1 MFGKF
6 SEEAQRV
13 LVDAQKEMSEL
24 KHPYI
29 GSEHLLLAI
38 LKNNQ
43 DLVNKFKKY
52 KITYKSFKEEL
63 INLVGIGD
71 NTPDLL
77 LYSTTL
83 KTILENVIIE
93 SRETGDEISVN
104 ELLLSLLNEGEGKAI
119 RILLSLGVDINKLY
133 SDISEKRKIKQKK
146 SKKLIVE
153 ELGVDLTKR
162 AKNNELDPVIGRDIE
177 LNRVIEILSRRTK
190 NNPLLIGEAGV
201 GKTAIAE
208 ELARRIVSGNVPM
221 PLKNKRIISVDMAC
235 TVAGTKY
242 RGEFEERIKKM
253 VKELE
258 DNDDVIIF
266 IDEIHTL
273 VGAGGAEG
281 AIDASNIL
289 KPALARGKLKLIGAT
304 TISEYKKFIEKD
316 NALDR
321 RFQKVFVEEP
331 DKSNLKNILMN
342 LKSIYEAYH
351 GVKIEEKLID
361 KIIELSDRYIYDRC
375 EPDKSIDI
383 LDEVC
388 TKVSL
393 KEAKEEKEII
403 KLSDCLTKIQKEKNN
418 AIINQNYDKAYS
430 LKEDEEELQ
439 SKINKL
445 KLDYMRKEKVKK
457 VKLKDIV
464 EVVSSKTKI
473 PINEISKDYI
483 TSINEIEKT
492 LKENIIGQD
501 EAINKLI
508 DISKKIKLG
517 IKDKNRSYSVLFCG
531 STGTGKT
538 YLSKLFA
545 ENLVGKNNVI
555 KLDMSEYS
563 ESISINKI
571 IGSPAGY
578 VGYDDAGQLTEKV
591 KRKPYSIILL
601 DEIEKAH
608 PDVFNILLQV
618 LDDGKLTDSQGNTV
632 SFQNTIII
640 MTSNA
645 GSNLNNNSIGFAKQ
659 TVDTSKIEENLKQVF
674 RPEFLNRIDEIIV
687 FDSLTKPELIQ
698 IVELMLKDT
707 KRALAEKNMTLEVSE
722 SAKEFILEKGTNLKF
737 GARPL
742 RRAIQRYVEDEI
754 SEMILRNEVH
764 EGQNITVNFENE
776 NLKFDVN

>member
-133 SDISEKRKIKQKK
+133 ADISEKRKIKQKK

-578 VGYDDAGQLTEKV
+578 VGYDDNKNILEEI
-591 KRKPYSIILL
+591 RNKPYSVLIL

-608 PDVFNILLQV
+608 KSVLNFFLNILDEGNCKDSSGKTVRFDNV
-618 LDDGKLTDSQGNTV
+618 L
-632 SFQNTIII
+632 II

-645 GSNLNNNSIGFAKQ
+645 YVSKSLMGFNKNTTNNSLEDFF
-659 TVDTSKIEENLKQVF
+659 SK
-674 RPEFLNRIDEIIV
+674 EFINRIDEIVPFNKFTEEDINKIIIKEANKCYKKYNSENII
-687 FDSLTKPELIQ
+687 SLDMINRIIKESNYEEYGVRKLCKAVRKEIENQ
-698 IVELMLKDT
+698 IVC
-707 KRALAEKNMTLEVSE
+707 
-722 SAKEFILEKGTNLKF
+722 
-737 GARPL
+737 
-742 RRAIQRYVEDEI
+742 
-754 SEMILRNEVH
+754 
-764 EGQNITVNFENE
+764 NIFS
-776 NLKFDVN
+776 

>member
-531 STGTGKT
+531 TTGTGKT

-578 VGYDDAGQLTEKV
+578 VGYDDNKNILEEI
-591 KRKPYSIILL
+591 RNKPYSVLIL

-608 PDVFNILLQV
+608 KSVLNFFLNILDEGNCKDSSGKTVRFDNV
-618 LDDGKLTDSQGNTV
+618 L
-632 SFQNTIII
+632 II

-645 GSNLNNNSIGFAKQ
+645 YVSKSLMGFNKNNTNNSLEDFF
-659 TVDTSKIEENLKQVF
+659 SK
-674 RPEFLNRIDEIIV
+674 EFINRIDEIVPFNKFTEEDINKIIIKEANKCYKKYNSENII
-687 FDSLTKPELIQ
+687 SLDMINRIIKESNYEEYGVRKLCKAVRKEIENQ
-698 IVELMLKDT
+698 IVC
-707 KRALAEKNMTLEVSE
+707 
-722 SAKEFILEKGTNLKF
+722 
-737 GARPL
+737 
-742 RRAIQRYVEDEI
+742 
-754 SEMILRNEVH
+754 
-764 EGQNITVNFENE
+764 NIFS
-776 NLKFDVN
+776 

>member
-63 INLVGIGD
+63 INLVGMGD

-517 IKDKNRSYSVLFCG
+517 IKDKNKSYSVLFCG

-578 VGYDDAGQLTEKV
+578 VGYDDNKNILEEI
-591 KRKPYSIILL
+591 RNKPYSVLIL

-608 PDVFNILLQV
+608 KSVLNFFLNILDEGNCKDSSGKTVRFDNV
-618 LDDGKLTDSQGNTV
+618 L
-632 SFQNTIII
+632 II

-645 GSNLNNNSIGFAKQ
+645 YVSKSLMGFNKNTTNNSLEDFF
-659 TVDTSKIEENLKQVF
+659 SK
-674 RPEFLNRIDEIIV
+674 EFINRIDEIVPFNKFTEEDINKIIIKEANKCYKKYNSENII
-687 FDSLTKPELIQ
+687 SLDMINRIIKESNYEEYGVRKLCKAVRKEIENQ
-698 IVELMLKDT
+698 IVC
-707 KRALAEKNMTLEVSE
+707 
-722 SAKEFILEKGTNLKF
+722 
-737 GARPL
+737 
-742 RRAIQRYVEDEI
+742 
-754 SEMILRNEVH
+754 
-764 EGQNITVNFENE
+764 NIFS
-776 NLKFDVN
+776 

>member
-63 INLVGIGD
+63 INLVGVGD

-331 DKSNLKNILMN
+331 DESNLKNILMN

-517 IKDKNRSYSVLFCG
+517 IKDKNKSYSVLFCG

-578 VGYDDAGQLTEKV
+578 VGYDDNKNILEEI
-591 KRKPYSIILL
+591 RNKPYSVLIL

-608 PDVFNILLQV
+608 KSVLNFFLNILDEGNCKDSSGKTVRFDNV
-618 LDDGKLTDSQGNTV
+618 L
-632 SFQNTIII
+632 II

-645 GSNLNNNSIGFAKQ
+645 YVSKSLMGFNKNTTNNSLEDFF
-659 TVDTSKIEENLKQVF
+659 SK
-674 RPEFLNRIDEIIV
+674 EFINRIDEIVPFNKFTEEDINKIIIKEANKCYKKYNSENII
-687 FDSLTKPELIQ
+687 SLDMINRIIKESNYEEYGVRKLCKAVRKEIENQ
-698 IVELMLKDT
+698 IVC
-707 KRALAEKNMTLEVSE
+707 
-722 SAKEFILEKGTNLKF
+722 
-737 GARPL
+737 
-742 RRAIQRYVEDEI
+742 
-754 SEMILRNEVH
+754 
-764 EGQNITVNFENE
+764 NIFS
-776 NLKFDVN
+776 

>member
-517 IKDKNRSYSVLFCG
+517 IKDKNKSYSVLFCG

-578 VGYDDAGQLTEKV
+578 VGYDDNKNILEEI
-591 KRKPYSIILL
+591 RNKPYSVLIL

-608 PDVFNILLQV
+608 KSVLNFFLNILDEGNCKDSSGKTVRFDNV
-618 LDDGKLTDSQGNTV
+618 L
-632 SFQNTIII
+632 II

-645 GSNLNNNSIGFAKQ
+645 YVSKSLMGFNKNTTNNSLEDFF
-659 TVDTSKIEENLKQVF
+659 SK
-674 RPEFLNRIDEIIV
+674 EFINRIDEIVPFNKFTEEDINKIIIKEANKCHKKYNSENII
-687 FDSLTKPELIQ
+687 SLDMINRIIKESNYEEYGVRKLCKAVRKEIENQ
-698 IVELMLKDT
+698 IVC
-707 KRALAEKNMTLEVSE
+707 
-722 SAKEFILEKGTNLKF
+722 
-737 GARPL
+737 
-742 RRAIQRYVEDEI
+742 
-754 SEMILRNEVH
+754 
-764 EGQNITVNFENE
+764 NIFS
-776 NLKFDVN
+776 

>member
-445 KLDYMRKEKVKK
+445 KIDYMRKEKVKK

-578 VGYDDAGQLTEKV
+578 VGYDDNKNILEEI
-591 KRKPYSIILL
+591 RNKPYSVLIL

-608 PDVFNILLQV
+608 KSVLNFFLNILDEGNCKDSSGKTVRFDNV
-618 LDDGKLTDSQGNTV
+618 L
-632 SFQNTIII
+632 II

-645 GSNLNNNSIGFAKQ
+645 YVSKSLMGFNKNTTNNSLEDFF
-659 TVDTSKIEENLKQVF
+659 SK
-674 RPEFLNRIDEIIV
+674 EFINRIDEIVPFNKFTEEDINKIIIKEANKCYKKYNSENII
-687 FDSLTKPELIQ
+687 SLDMINRIIKESNYEEYGVRKLCKAVRKEIENQ
-698 IVELMLKDT
+698 IVC
-707 KRALAEKNMTLEVSE
+707 
-722 SAKEFILEKGTNLKF
+722 
-737 GARPL
+737 
-742 RRAIQRYVEDEI
+742 
-754 SEMILRNEVH
+754 
-764 EGQNITVNFENE
+764 NIFS
-776 NLKFDVN
+776 

>member
-153 ELGVDLTKR
+153 ELGVDLNKR

-403 KLSDCLTKIQKEKNN
+403 KLSDCLVKIQKEKNN

-501 EAINKLI
+501 EAIDKLI

-517 IKDKNRSYSVLFCG
+517 IKDKNKSYSVLFCG
-531 STGTGKT
+531 TTGTGKT

-578 VGYDDAGQLTEKV
+578 VGYDDNKNILEEI
-591 KRKPYSIILL
+591 RNKPYSVLIL

-608 PDVFNILLQV
+608 KSVLNFFLNILDEGNCKDSSGKTVRFDNV
-618 LDDGKLTDSQGNTV
+618 L
-632 SFQNTIII
+632 II

-645 GSNLNNNSIGFAKQ
+645 YVSKSLMGFNKNTTNNSLEDFF
-659 TVDTSKIEENLKQVF
+659 SK
-674 RPEFLNRIDEIIV
+674 EFINRIDEIVPFNKFTEEDINKIIIKEANKCYKKYNSENII
-687 FDSLTKPELIQ
+687 SLDMINRIIKESNYEEYGVRKLCKAVRKEIENQ
-698 IVELMLKDT
+698 IVC
-707 KRALAEKNMTLEVSE
+707 
-722 SAKEFILEKGTNLKF
+722 
-737 GARPL
+737 
-742 RRAIQRYVEDEI
+742 
-754 SEMILRNEVH
+754 
-764 EGQNITVNFENE
+764 NIFS
-776 NLKFDVN
+776 

>member
-473 PINEISKDYI
+473 PINEIRKDYI

-501 EAINKLI
+501 EAIDKLI

-578 VGYDDAGQLTEKV
+578 VGYDDNKNILEEI
-591 KRKPYSIILL
+591 RNKPYSVLIL

-608 PDVFNILLQV
+608 KSVLNFFLNILDEGNCKDSSGKTVRFDNV
-618 LDDGKLTDSQGNTV
+618 L
-632 SFQNTIII
+632 II

-645 GSNLNNNSIGFAKQ
+645 YVSKSLMGFNKNTTNNSLEDFF
-659 TVDTSKIEENLKQVF
+659 SK
-674 RPEFLNRIDEIIV
+674 EFINRIDEIVPFNKFTEEDINKIIIKEANKCYKKYNSENII
-687 FDSLTKPELIQ
+687 SLDMVNRIIKESNYEEYGVRKLCKAVRKEIENQ
-698 IVELMLKDT
+698 IVC
-707 KRALAEKNMTLEVSE
+707 
-722 SAKEFILEKGTNLKF
+722 
-737 GARPL
+737 
-742 RRAIQRYVEDEI
+742 
-754 SEMILRNEVH
+754 
-764 EGQNITVNFENE
+764 NIFS
-776 NLKFDVN
+776 

>member
-1 MFGKF
+1 
-6 SEEAQRV
+6 
-13 LVDAQKEMSEL
+13 
-24 KHPYI
+24 
-29 GSEHLLLAI
+29 
-38 LKNNQ
+38 
-43 DLVNKFKKY
+43 
-52 KITYKSFKEEL
+52 
-63 INLVGIGD
+63 
-71 NTPDLL
+71 
-77 LYSTTL
+77 
-83 KTILENVIIE
+83 
-93 SRETGDEISVN
+93 
-104 ELLLSLLNEGEGKAI
+104 
-119 RILLSLGVDINKLY
+119 
-133 SDISEKRKIKQKK
+133 
-146 SKKLIVE
+146 
-153 ELGVDLTKR
+153 
-162 AKNNELDPVIGRDIE
+162 
-177 LNRVIEILSRRTK
+177 
-190 NNPLLIGEAGV
+190 
-201 GKTAIAE
+201 
-208 ELARRIVSGNVPM
+208 
-221 PLKNKRIISVDMAC
+221 
-235 TVAGTKY
+235 
-242 RGEFEERIKKM
+242 M

-501 EAINKLI
+501 EAIDKLI

-578 VGYDDAGQLTEKV
+578 VGYDDNKNILEEI
-591 KRKPYSIILL
+591 RNKPYSVLIL

-608 PDVFNILLQV
+608 KAVLNFFLNILDEGNCKDSSGKIVRFDNV
-618 LDDGKLTDSQGNTV
+618 L
-632 SFQNTIII
+632 II

-645 GSNLNNNSIGFAKQ
+645 YVSKSLMGFNKNTTNNSLEDFF
-659 TVDTSKIEENLKQVF
+659 SK
-674 RPEFLNRIDEIIV
+674 EFINRIDEIVPFNKFTEEDINKIIIKEANKCYKNIIV
-687 FDSLTKPELIQ
+687 K
-698 IVELMLKDT
+698 
-707 KRALAEKNMTLEVSE
+707 
-722 SAKEFILEKGTNLKF
+722 ILL
-737 GARPL
+737 
-742 RRAIQRYVEDEI
+742 V
-754 SEMILRNEVH
+754 
-764 EGQNITVNFENE
+764 
-776 NLKFDVN
+776 

>member
-153 ELGVDLTKR
+153 ELGIDLTKR

-208 ELARRIVSGNVPM
+208 ELARRIVSGNVPI

-430 LKEDEEELQ
+430 LKEDEEELSKTLQ
-439 SKINKL
+439 SMVINTERIGYEF
-445 KLDYMRKEKVKK
+445 YMQRKKEK
-457 VKLKDIV
+457 
-464 EVVSSKTKI
+464 E
-473 PINEISKDYI
+473 
-483 TSINEIEKT
+483 
-492 LKENIIGQD
+492 
-501 EAINKLI
+501 
-508 DISKKIKLG
+508 G
-517 IKDKNRSYSVLFCG
+517 IK
-531 STGTGKT
+531 
-538 YLSKLFA
+538 
-545 ENLVGKNNVI
+545 
-555 KLDMSEYS
+555 
-563 ESISINKI
+563 
-571 IGSPAGY
+571 
-578 VGYDDAGQLTEKV
+578 
-591 KRKPYSIILL
+591 
-601 DEIEKAH
+601 
-608 PDVFNILLQV
+608 
-618 LDDGKLTDSQGNTV
+618 
-632 SFQNTIII
+632 
-640 MTSNA
+640 
-645 GSNLNNNSIGFAKQ
+645 
-659 TVDTSKIEENLKQVF
+659 
-674 RPEFLNRIDEIIV
+674 
-687 FDSLTKPELIQ
+687 
-698 IVELMLKDT
+698 
-707 KRALAEKNMTLEVSE
+707 
-722 SAKEFILEKGTNLKF
+722 
-737 GARPL
+737 
-742 RRAIQRYVEDEI
+742 
-754 SEMILRNEVH
+754 
-764 EGQNITVNFENE
+764 
-776 NLKFDVN
+776 

>member
-403 KLSDCLTKIQKEKNN
+403 KLSDCLTKIQKEKNKC
-418 AIINQNYDKAYS
+418 IINQNYDKAYS

-501 EAINKLI
+501 EAIDKLI

-517 IKDKNRSYSVLFCG
+517 IKDKNKSYSVLFCG

-578 VGYDDAGQLTEKV
+578 VGYDDNKNILEEI
-591 KRKPYSIILL
+591 RNKPYSVLIL

-608 PDVFNILLQV
+608 KSVLNFFLNILDEGNCKDSSGKTVRFDNV
-618 LDDGKLTDSQGNTV
+618 L
-632 SFQNTIII
+632 II

-645 GSNLNNNSIGFAKQ
+645 YVSKSLMGFNKNTINNSLEDFF
-659 TVDTSKIEENLKQVF
+659 SK
-674 RPEFLNRIDEIIV
+674 EFINRIDEIVPFNKFTEEDINKIIIKEANKCYKKYNSENII
-687 FDSLTKPELIQ
+687 SLDMINRIIKESNYEEYGVRKLCKAVRKEIENQ
-698 IVELMLKDT
+698 IVC
-707 KRALAEKNMTLEVSE
+707 
-722 SAKEFILEKGTNLKF
+722 
-737 GARPL
+737 
-742 RRAIQRYVEDEI
+742 
-754 SEMILRNEVH
+754 
-764 EGQNITVNFENE
+764 NIFS
-776 NLKFDVN
+776 

>member
-578 VGYDDAGQLTEKV
+578 VGYDDNKNILEEI
-591 KRKPYSIILL
+591 RNKPYSVLIL

-608 PDVFNILLQV
+608 KSVLNFFLNILDEGNCKDLSGKTVRFDNV
-618 LDDGKLTDSQGNTV
+618 L
-632 SFQNTIII
+632 II

-645 GSNLNNNSIGFAKQ
+645 YVSKSLMGFNKNTTNNSLEDFF
-659 TVDTSKIEENLKQVF
+659 SK
-674 RPEFLNRIDEIIV
+674 EFINRIDEIVPFNKFTEEDINKIIIKEANKCYKKYNSENII
-687 FDSLTKPELIQ
+687 SLDMINR
-698 IVELMLKDT
+698 II
-707 KRALAEKNMTLEVSE
+707 
-722 SAKEFILEKGTNLKF
+722 KEF
-737 GARPL
+737 
-742 RRAIQRYVEDEI
+742 
-754 SEMILRNEVH
+754 
-764 EGQNITVNFENE
+764 
-776 NLKFDVN
+776 

>member
-43 DLVNKFKKY
+43 ELVNKFKKY

-71 NTPDLL
+71 KTPDLL

-119 RILLSLGVDINKLY
+119 RILLSSGVDINKLY

-501 EAINKLI
+501 EAIDKLI

-578 VGYDDAGQLTEKV
+578 VGYDDNKNILEEI
-591 KRKPYSIILL
+591 RNKPYSVLIL

-608 PDVFNILLQV
+608 KSVLNFFLNILDEGNCKDSSGKIVRFDNV
-618 LDDGKLTDSQGNTV
+618 L
-632 SFQNTIII
+632 II

-645 GSNLNNNSIGFAKQ
+645 YVSKSLMGFNKNTTNNSLEDFF
-659 TVDTSKIEENLKQVF
+659 SK
-674 RPEFLNRIDEIIV
+674 EFINRIDEIVPFNKFTEEDINKIIIKEANKCYKKYNSENII
-687 FDSLTKPELIQ
+687 SLDMINRIIKESNYEEYGVRKLCKAVRKEIENQ
-698 IVELMLKDT
+698 IVC
-707 KRALAEKNMTLEVSE
+707 
-722 SAKEFILEKGTNLKF
+722 
-737 GARPL
+737 
-742 RRAIQRYVEDEI
+742 
-754 SEMILRNEVH
+754 
-764 EGQNITVNFENE
+764 NIFS
-776 NLKFDVN
+776 

>member
-63 INLVGIGD
+63 INLVGMGD

-77 LYSTTL
+77 LYSSTL

-331 DKSNLKNILMN
+331 DKSNLKNILIN

-501 EAINKLI
+501 EAIDKLI

-578 VGYDDAGQLTEKV
+578 VGYDDNKNILEEI
-591 KRKPYSIILL
+591 RNKPYSVLIL

-608 PDVFNILLQV
+608 KSVLNFFLNILDEGNCKDSSGKIVRFDNV
-618 LDDGKLTDSQGNTV
+618 L
-632 SFQNTIII
+632 II

-645 GSNLNNNSIGFAKQ
+645 YVSKSLMGFNKNTTNNSLEDFF
-659 TVDTSKIEENLKQVF
+659 SK
-674 RPEFLNRIDEIIV
+674 EFINRIDEIVPFNKFTEEDINKIIIKEANKCYKKYNSENII
-687 FDSLTKPELIQ
+687 SLDMINRIIKESNYEEYGVRKLCKAVRKEIENQ
-698 IVELMLKDT
+698 IVC
-707 KRALAEKNMTLEVSE
+707 
-722 SAKEFILEKGTNLKF
+722 
-737 GARPL
+737 
-742 RRAIQRYVEDEI
+742 
-754 SEMILRNEVH
+754 
-764 EGQNITVNFENE
+764 NIFS
-776 NLKFDVN
+776 

>member
-1 MFGKF
+1 M
-6 SEEAQRV
+6 
-13 LVDAQKEMSEL
+13 
-24 KHPYI
+24 
-29 GSEHLLLAI
+29 
-38 LKNNQ
+38 
-43 DLVNKFKKY
+43 VNKFKKY

-351 GVKIEEKLID
+351 GVKIEVKLID

-517 IKDKNRSYSVLFCG
+517 IKDKNKSYSVLFCG

-578 VGYDDAGQLTEKV
+578 VGYDDNKNILEEI
-591 KRKPYSIILL
+591 RNKPYSVLIL

-608 PDVFNILLQV
+608 KSVLNFFLNILDEGNCKDSSGKTVRFDNV
-618 LDDGKLTDSQGNTV
+618 L
-632 SFQNTIII
+632 II

-645 GSNLNNNSIGFAKQ
+645 YVSKSLMGFNKNTTNNSLEDFF
-659 TVDTSKIEENLKQVF
+659 SK
-674 RPEFLNRIDEIIV
+674 EFINRIDEIVPFNKFTEEDINKIIIKEANKCYKKYNSENII
-687 FDSLTKPELIQ
+687 SLDMINRIIKESNYEEYGVRKLCKAVRKEIENQ
-698 IVELMLKDT
+698 IVC
-707 KRALAEKNMTLEVSE
+707 
-722 SAKEFILEKGTNLKF
+722 
-737 GARPL
+737 
-742 RRAIQRYVEDEI
+742 
-754 SEMILRNEVH
+754 
-764 EGQNITVNFENE
+764 NIFS
-776 NLKFDVN
+776 

>member
-208 ELARRIVSGNVPM
+208 ELARRIVSGNVPI

-517 IKDKNRSYSVLFCG
+517 IKDKNKSYSVLFCG

-578 VGYDDAGQLTEKV
+578 VGYDDNKNILEEI
-591 KRKPYSIILL
+591 RNKPYSVLIL

-608 PDVFNILLQV
+608 KSVLNFFLNILDEGNCKDSSGKTVRFDNV
-618 LDDGKLTDSQGNTV
+618 L
-632 SFQNTIII
+632 II

-645 GSNLNNNSIGFAKQ
+645 YVNKSLMGFNKNTTNNSLEDFF
-659 TVDTSKIEENLKQVF
+659 SK
-674 RPEFLNRIDEIIV
+674 EFINRIDEIVPFNKFTEEDINKIIIKEANKCYKKYNSENII
-687 FDSLTKPELIQ
+687 SLDMINRIIKESNYEEYGVRKLCKAVRKEIENQ
-698 IVELMLKDT
+698 IVC
-707 KRALAEKNMTLEVSE
+707 
-722 SAKEFILEKGTNLKF
+722 
-737 GARPL
+737 
-742 RRAIQRYVEDEI
+742 
-754 SEMILRNEVH
+754 
-764 EGQNITVNFENE
+764 NIFS
-776 NLKFDVN
+776 

>member
-403 KLSDCLTKIQKEKNN
+403 KLSDCLTKIQKEKNKC
-418 AIINQNYDKAYS
+418 IINQNYDKAYS

-517 IKDKNRSYSVLFCG
+517 IKDKNKSYSVLFCG
-531 STGTGKT
+531 TTGTGKT

-578 VGYDDAGQLTEKV
+578 VGYDDNKNILEEI
-591 KRKPYSIILL
+591 RNKPYSVLIL

-608 PDVFNILLQV
+608 KSVLNFFLNILDEGNCKDSSGKTVRFDNV
-618 LDDGKLTDSQGNTV
+618 L
-632 SFQNTIII
+632 II

-645 GSNLNNNSIGFAKQ
+645 YVSKSLMGFNKNTTNNSLEDFF
-659 TVDTSKIEENLKQVF
+659 SK
-674 RPEFLNRIDEIIV
+674 EFINRIDEIVPFNKFTEEDINKIIIKEANKCYKKYNSENII
-687 FDSLTKPELIQ
+687 SLDMINRIIKESNYEEYGVRKLCKAVRKEIENQ
-698 IVELMLKDT
+698 IVC
-707 KRALAEKNMTLEVSE
+707 
-722 SAKEFILEKGTNLKF
+722 
-737 GARPL
+737 
-742 RRAIQRYVEDEI
+742 
-754 SEMILRNEVH
+754 
-764 EGQNITVNFENE
+764 NIFS
-776 NLKFDVN
+776 

>member
-221 PLKNKRIISVDMAC
+221 LLKNKRIISVDMAC

-501 EAINKLI
+501 EAIDKLI

-578 VGYDDAGQLTEKV
+578 VGYDDNKNILEEI
-591 KRKPYSIILL
+591 RNKPYSVLIL

-608 PDVFNILLQV
+608 KSVLNFFLNILDEGNCKDSSGKTVRFDNV
-618 LDDGKLTDSQGNTV
+618 L
-632 SFQNTIII
+632 II

-645 GSNLNNNSIGFAKQ
+645 YVSKSLMGFNKNTTNNSLEDFF
-659 TVDTSKIEENLKQVF
+659 SK
-674 RPEFLNRIDEIIV
+674 EFINRIDEIVPFNKFTEEDINKIIIKEANKCYKKYNSENII
-687 FDSLTKPELIQ
+687 SLDMINRIIKESNYEEYGVRKLCKAVRKEIENQ
-698 IVELMLKDT
+698 IVC
-707 KRALAEKNMTLEVSE
+707 
-722 SAKEFILEKGTNLKF
+722 
-737 GARPL
+737 
-742 RRAIQRYVEDEI
+742 
-754 SEMILRNEVH
+754 
-764 EGQNITVNFENE
+764 NIFS
-776 NLKFDVN
+776 

>member
-63 INLVGIGD
+63 INLVGMGD

-77 LYSTTL
+77 LYSSTL

-361 KIIELSDRYIYDRC
+361 KIIALSDRYIYDRC

-501 EAINKLI
+501 EAIDKLI

-517 IKDKNRSYSVLFCG
+517 IKDKNKSYSVLFCG

-578 VGYDDAGQLTEKV
+578 VGYDDNKNILEEI
-591 KRKPYSIILL
+591 RNKPYSVLIL

-608 PDVFNILLQV
+608 KSVLNFFLNILDEGNCKDSSGKTVRFDNV
-618 LDDGKLTDSQGNTV
+618 L
-632 SFQNTIII
+632 II

-645 GSNLNNNSIGFAKQ
+645 YVSKSLMGFNKNTTNNSLEDFF
-659 TVDTSKIEENLKQVF
+659 SK
-674 RPEFLNRIDEIIV
+674 EFINRIDEIVPFNKFTEEDINKIIIKEANKCYKKYNSENII
-687 FDSLTKPELIQ
+687 SLDMINRIIKESNYEEYGVRKLCKAVRKEIENQ
-698 IVELMLKDT
+698 IVC
-707 KRALAEKNMTLEVSE
+707 
-722 SAKEFILEKGTNLKF
+722 
-737 GARPL
+737 
-742 RRAIQRYVEDEI
+742 
-754 SEMILRNEVH
+754 
-764 EGQNITVNFENE
+764 NIFS
-776 NLKFDVN
+776 

>member
-63 INLVGIGD
+63 INLVGVGD

-162 AKNNELDPVIGRDIE
+162 AKNNELDSVIGRDIE

-501 EAINKLI
+501 EAIDKLI

-517 IKDKNRSYSVLFCG
+517 IKDKNKSYSVLFCG

-578 VGYDDAGQLTEKV
+578 VGYDDNKNILEEI
-591 KRKPYSIILL
+591 RNKPYSVLIL

-608 PDVFNILLQV
+608 KSVLNFFLNILDEGNCKDSSGKTVRFDNV
-618 LDDGKLTDSQGNTV
+618 L
-632 SFQNTIII
+632 II

-645 GSNLNNNSIGFAKQ
+645 YVSKSLMGFNKNTTNNSLEDFF
-659 TVDTSKIEENLKQVF
+659 SK
-674 RPEFLNRIDEIIV
+674 EFINRIDEIVPFNKFTEEDINKIIIKEANKCYKKYNSENII
-687 FDSLTKPELIQ
+687 SLDMINRIIKESNYEEYGVRKLCKAVRKEIENQ
-698 IVELMLKDT
+698 IVC
-707 KRALAEKNMTLEVSE
+707 
-722 SAKEFILEKGTNLKF
+722 
-737 GARPL
+737 
-742 RRAIQRYVEDEI
+742 
-754 SEMILRNEVH
+754 
-764 EGQNITVNFENE
+764 NIFS
-776 NLKFDVN
+776 

>member
-403 KLSDCLTKIQKEKNN
+403 KLSDCLAKIQKEKNKC
-418 AIINQNYDKAYS
+418 IINQNYDKAYS

-517 IKDKNRSYSVLFCG
+517 IKDKNKSYSVLFCG

-578 VGYDDAGQLTEKV
+578 VGYDDNKNMLEEI
-591 KRKPYSIILL
+591 RNKPYSVLIL

-608 PDVFNILLQV
+608 KSVLNFFLNILDEGNCKDSSGKTVRFDNV
-618 LDDGKLTDSQGNTV
+618 L
-632 SFQNTIII
+632 II

-645 GSNLNNNSIGFAKQ
+645 YVSKSLMGFNKNTTNNSLEDFF
-659 TVDTSKIEENLKQVF
+659 SK
-674 RPEFLNRIDEIIV
+674 EFINRIDEIVPFNKFTEEDINKIIIKEANKCYKKYNSENII
-687 FDSLTKPELIQ
+687 SLDMINRIIKESNYEEYGVRKLCKAVRKEIENQ
-698 IVELMLKDT
+698 IVC
-707 KRALAEKNMTLEVSE
+707 
-722 SAKEFILEKGTNLKF
+722 
-737 GARPL
+737 
-742 RRAIQRYVEDEI
+742 
-754 SEMILRNEVH
+754 
-764 EGQNITVNFENE
+764 NIFS
-776 NLKFDVN
+776 

>member
-43 DLVNKFKKY
+43 ELVNKFKKY
-52 KITYKSFKEEL
+52 KITYKIFKEEL
-63 INLVGIGD
+63 INLVGMGD

-517 IKDKNRSYSVLFCG
+517 IKDKNKSYSVLFCG

-578 VGYDDAGQLTEKV
+578 VGYDDNKNILEEI
-591 KRKPYSIILL
+591 RNKPYSVLIL

-608 PDVFNILLQV
+608 KSVLNFFLNIL
-618 LDDGKLTDSQGNTV
+618 DEGNCKDSSGKTV
-632 SFQNTIII
+632 RFDNILII

-645 GSNLNNNSIGFAKQ
+645 YVSKSLMGFNKNTTNNSLEDFF
-659 TVDTSKIEENLKQVF
+659 SK
-674 RPEFLNRIDEIIV
+674 EFINRIDEIVPFNKFTEEDINKIIIKEANKCYKKYNSENII
-687 FDSLTKPELIQ
+687 SLDMINRIIKESNYEEYGVRKLCKAVRKEIENQ
-698 IVELMLKDT
+698 IVC
-707 KRALAEKNMTLEVSE
+707 
-722 SAKEFILEKGTNLKF
+722 
-737 GARPL
+737 
-742 RRAIQRYVEDEI
+742 
-754 SEMILRNEVH
+754 
-764 EGQNITVNFENE
+764 NIFS
-776 NLKFDVN
+776 

>member
-43 DLVNKFKKY
+43 ELVNKFKKY

-501 EAINKLI
+501 EAIDKLI

-578 VGYDDAGQLTEKV
+578 VGYDDNKNILEEI
-591 KRKPYSIILL
+591 RNKPYSVLIL

-608 PDVFNILLQV
+608 KSVLNFFLNILDEGNCKDSSGKTVRFDNV
-618 LDDGKLTDSQGNTV
+618 L
-632 SFQNTIII
+632 II

-645 GSNLNNNSIGFAKQ
+645 YVSKSLMGFNKKTTNNSLEDFF
-659 TVDTSKIEENLKQVF
+659 SK
-674 RPEFLNRIDEIIV
+674 EFINRIDEIVPFKKFTEEDINKIIIKEANKCYKKYNSENII
-687 FDSLTKPELIQ
+687 SLDMINRIIKESNYEEYGVRKLCKAVRKEIENQ
-698 IVELMLKDT
+698 IVC
-707 KRALAEKNMTLEVSE
+707 
-722 SAKEFILEKGTNLKF
+722 
-737 GARPL
+737 
-742 RRAIQRYVEDEI
+742 
-754 SEMILRNEVH
+754 
-764 EGQNITVNFENE
+764 NIFS
-776 NLKFDVN
+776 

>member
-63 INLVGIGD
+63 INLVGMGD

-77 LYSTTL
+77 LYSSTL

-501 EAINKLI
+501 EAIDKLI

-578 VGYDDAGQLTEKV
+578 VGYDDNKNILEEI
-591 KRKPYSIILL
+591 RNKPYSVLIL

-608 PDVFNILLQV
+608 KSVLNFFLNILDEGNCKDSSGKTVRFDNV
-618 LDDGKLTDSQGNTV
+618 L
-632 SFQNTIII
+632 II

-645 GSNLNNNSIGFAKQ
+645 YVSKSLMGFNKNTTNNSLEDFF
-659 TVDTSKIEENLKQVF
+659 SK
-674 RPEFLNRIDEIIV
+674 EFINRIDEIVPFNKFTEEYINKIIIKEANKCYKKYNSENII
-687 FDSLTKPELIQ
+687 SLDMINRIIKESNYEEYGVRKLCKAVRKEIENQ
-698 IVELMLKDT
+698 IVC
-707 KRALAEKNMTLEVSE
+707 
-722 SAKEFILEKGTNLKF
+722 
-737 GARPL
+737 
-742 RRAIQRYVEDEI
+742 
-754 SEMILRNEVH
+754 
-764 EGQNITVNFENE
+764 NIFS
-776 NLKFDVN
+776 

>member
-403 KLSDCLTKIQKEKNN
+403 KLSDCLAKIMQ
-418 AIINQNYDKAYS
+418 
-430 LKEDEEELQ
+430 
-439 SKINKL
+439 
-445 KLDYMRKEKVKK
+445 
-457 VKLKDIV
+457 
-464 EVVSSKTKI
+464 
-473 PINEISKDYI
+473 
-483 TSINEIEKT
+483 
-492 LKENIIGQD
+492 
-501 EAINKLI
+501 
-508 DISKKIKLG
+508 
-517 IKDKNRSYSVLFCG
+517 
-531 STGTGKT
+531 
-538 YLSKLFA
+538 
-545 ENLVGKNNVI
+545 
-555 KLDMSEYS
+555 
-563 ESISINKI
+563 
-571 IGSPAGY
+571 
-578 VGYDDAGQLTEKV
+578 
-591 KRKPYSIILL
+591 
-601 DEIEKAH
+601 
-608 PDVFNILLQV
+608 
-618 LDDGKLTDSQGNTV
+618 
-632 SFQNTIII
+632 
-640 MTSNA
+640 
-645 GSNLNNNSIGFAKQ
+645 
-659 TVDTSKIEENLKQVF
+659 
-674 RPEFLNRIDEIIV
+674 
-687 FDSLTKPELIQ
+687 
-698 IVELMLKDT
+698 
-707 KRALAEKNMTLEVSE
+707 
-722 SAKEFILEKGTNLKF
+722 
-737 GARPL
+737 
-742 RRAIQRYVEDEI
+742 
-754 SEMILRNEVH
+754 
-764 EGQNITVNFENE
+764 
-776 NLKFDVN
+776 

>member
-1 MFGKF
+1 M
-6 SEEAQRV
+6 
-13 LVDAQKEMSEL
+13 
-24 KHPYI
+24 
-29 GSEHLLLAI
+29 
-38 LKNNQ
+38 
-43 DLVNKFKKY
+43 VNKFKKY

-63 INLVGIGD
+63 INLVGVGD

-430 LKEDEEELQ
+430 LKEDDEELQ

-578 VGYDDAGQLTEKV
+578 VGYDDNKNILEEI
-591 KRKPYSIILL
+591 RNKPYSVLIL

-608 PDVFNILLQV
+608 KSVLNFFLNILDEGNCKDSSGKTVRFDNV
-618 LDDGKLTDSQGNTV
+618 L
-632 SFQNTIII
+632 II

-645 GSNLNNNSIGFAKQ
+645 YVSKSLMGFNKNTTNNSLEDFF
-659 TVDTSKIEENLKQVF
+659 SK
-674 RPEFLNRIDEIIV
+674 EFINRIDEIVPFNKFTEEDINKIIIKEANKCYKKYNSENII
-687 FDSLTKPELIQ
+687 SLDMINRIIKESNYEEYGVRKLCKAVRKEIENQ
-698 IVELMLKDT
+698 IVC
-707 KRALAEKNMTLEVSE
+707 
-722 SAKEFILEKGTNLKF
+722 
-737 GARPL
+737 
-742 RRAIQRYVEDEI
+742 
-754 SEMILRNEVH
+754 
-764 EGQNITVNFENE
+764 NIFS
-776 NLKFDVN
+776 

>member
-501 EAINKLI
+501 EAIDKLI

-578 VGYDDAGQLTEKV
+578 VGYDDNKNILEEI
-591 KRKPYSIILL
+591 RNKPYSVLIL

-608 PDVFNILLQV
+608 KSVLNFFLNILDEGNCKDSSGKIVRFDNV
-618 LDDGKLTDSQGNTV
+618 L
-632 SFQNTIII
+632 II

-645 GSNLNNNSIGFAKQ
+645 YVSKSLMGFNKNTTNNSLEDFF
-659 TVDTSKIEENLKQVF
+659 SK
-674 RPEFLNRIDEIIV
+674 EFINRIDEIVPFNKFTEEDINKIIIKEANKCYKKYNSENII
-687 FDSLTKPELIQ
+687 SLDMINRIIKESNYEEYGVRKLCKAVRKEIENQ
-698 IVELMLKDT
+698 IVC
-707 KRALAEKNMTLEVSE
+707 
-722 SAKEFILEKGTNLKF
+722 
-737 GARPL
+737 
-742 RRAIQRYVEDEI
+742 
-754 SEMILRNEVH
+754 
-764 EGQNITVNFENE
+764 NIFS
-776 NLKFDVN
+776 

>member
-119 RILLSLGVDINKLY
+119 RILLSLGIDINKLY

-208 ELARRIVSGNVPM
+208 ELARRIVSSNVPM

-517 IKDKNRSYSVLFCG
+517 IKDKNKSYSVLFCG

-578 VGYDDAGQLTEKV
+578 VGYDDNKNILEEI
-591 KRKPYSIILL
+591 RNKPYSVLIL

-608 PDVFNILLQV
+608 KSVLNFFLNILDEGNCKDSSGKTVRFDNV
-618 LDDGKLTDSQGNTV
+618 L
-632 SFQNTIII
+632 II

-645 GSNLNNNSIGFAKQ
+645 YVSKSLMGFNKKTTNNSLEDFF
-659 TVDTSKIEENLKQVF
+659 SK
-674 RPEFLNRIDEIIV
+674 EFINRIDEIVPFNKFTEEDINKIIIKEANKCYKKYNSENII
-687 FDSLTKPELIQ
+687 SLDMINRIIKESNYEEYGVRKLCKAVRKEIENQ
-698 IVELMLKDT
+698 IVC
-707 KRALAEKNMTLEVSE
+707 
-722 SAKEFILEKGTNLKF
+722 
-737 GARPL
+737 
-742 RRAIQRYVEDEI
+742 
-754 SEMILRNEVH
+754 
-764 EGQNITVNFENE
+764 NIFS
-776 NLKFDVN
+776 

>member
-43 DLVNKFKKY
+43 ELVNKFKKY

-208 ELARRIVSGNVPM
+208 ELARRIVSSNVPM

-501 EAINKLI
+501 EAIDKLI

-578 VGYDDAGQLTEKV
+578 VGYDDNKNILEEI
-591 KRKPYSIILL
+591 RNKPYSVLIL

-608 PDVFNILLQV
+608 KSVLNFFLNILDEGNCKDSSGKTVRFDNV
-618 LDDGKLTDSQGNTV
+618 L
-632 SFQNTIII
+632 II

-645 GSNLNNNSIGFAKQ
+645 YVSKSLMGFNKNTTNNSLEDFF
-659 TVDTSKIEENLKQVF
+659 SK
-674 RPEFLNRIDEIIV
+674 EFINRIDEIVPFNKFTEEDINKIIIKEANKCYKKYNSENII
-687 FDSLTKPELIQ
+687 SLDMINRIIKESNYEEYGVRKLCKAVRKEIENQ
-698 IVELMLKDT
+698 IVC
-707 KRALAEKNMTLEVSE
+707 
-722 SAKEFILEKGTNLKF
+722 
-737 GARPL
+737 
-742 RRAIQRYVEDEI
+742 
-754 SEMILRNEVH
+754 
-764 EGQNITVNFENE
+764 NIFS
-776 NLKFDVN
+776 

>member
-208 ELARRIVSGNVPM
+208 ELARRIVSGNVPI

-403 KLSDCLTKIQKEKNN
+403 KLSDYLTKIQKEKNN

-517 IKDKNRSYSVLFCG
+517 IKDKNKSYSVLFCG

-578 VGYDDAGQLTEKV
+578 VGYDDNKNILEEI
-591 KRKPYSIILL
+591 RNKPYSVLIL

-608 PDVFNILLQV
+608 KSVLNFFLNILDEGNCKDSSGKTVRFDNV
-618 LDDGKLTDSQGNTV
+618 L
-632 SFQNTIII
+632 II

-645 GSNLNNNSIGFAKQ
+645 YVSKSLMGFNKNTTNNSLEDFF
-659 TVDTSKIEENLKQVF
+659 SK
-674 RPEFLNRIDEIIV
+674 EFINRIDEIVPFNKFTEEDINKIIIKEANKCYKKYNSENII
-687 FDSLTKPELIQ
+687 SLDMINRIIKESNYEEYGVRKLCKAVRKEIENQ
-698 IVELMLKDT
+698 IVC
-707 KRALAEKNMTLEVSE
+707 
-722 SAKEFILEKGTNLKF
+722 
-737 GARPL
+737 
-742 RRAIQRYVEDEI
+742 
-754 SEMILRNEVH
+754 
-764 EGQNITVNFENE
+764 NIFS
-776 NLKFDVN
+776 

>member
-304 TISEYKKFIEKD
+304 TIFEYKKFIEKD

-517 IKDKNRSYSVLFCG
+517 IKDKNKSYSVLFCG

-578 VGYDDAGQLTEKV
+578 VGYDDNKNILEEI
-591 KRKPYSIILL
+591 RNKPYSVLIL

-608 PDVFNILLQV
+608 KSVLNFFLNILDEGNCKDSSGKTVRFDNV
-618 LDDGKLTDSQGNTV
+618 L
-632 SFQNTIII
+632 II

-645 GSNLNNNSIGFAKQ
+645 YVNKSLMGFNKNTTNNSLEDFF
-659 TVDTSKIEENLKQVF
+659 SK
-674 RPEFLNRIDEIIV
+674 EFINRIDEIVPFNKFTEEDINKIIIKEANKCYKKYNSENII
-687 FDSLTKPELIQ
+687 SLDMINRIIKESNYEEYGVRKLCKAVRKEIENQ
-698 IVELMLKDT
+698 IVC
-707 KRALAEKNMTLEVSE
+707 
-722 SAKEFILEKGTNLKF
+722 
-737 GARPL
+737 
-742 RRAIQRYVEDEI
+742 
-754 SEMILRNEVH
+754 
-764 EGQNITVNFENE
+764 NIFS
-776 NLKFDVN
+776 

>member
-63 INLVGIGD
+63 INLVGVGD

-445 KLDYMRKEKVKK
+445 KLDYMRKEKVK
-457 VKLKDIV
+457 
-464 EVVSSKTKI
+464 
-473 PINEISKDYI
+473 
-483 TSINEIEKT
+483 NEIEKT

-578 VGYDDAGQLTEKV
+578 VGYDDNKNILEEI
-591 KRKPYSIILL
+591 RNKPYSVLIL

-608 PDVFNILLQV
+608 KSVLNFFLNILDEGNCKDSSGKTVRFDNV
-618 LDDGKLTDSQGNTV
+618 L
-632 SFQNTIII
+632 II

-645 GSNLNNNSIGFAKQ
+645 YVSKSLMGFNKNTTNNSLEDFF
-659 TVDTSKIEENLKQVF
+659 SK
-674 RPEFLNRIDEIIV
+674 EFINRIDEIVPFNKFTEEDINKIIIKEANKCYKKYNSENII
-687 FDSLTKPELIQ
+687 SLDMINRIIKESNYEEYGVRKLCKAVRKEIENQ
-698 IVELMLKDT
+698 IVC
-707 KRALAEKNMTLEVSE
+707 
-722 SAKEFILEKGTNLKF
+722 
-737 GARPL
+737 
-742 RRAIQRYVEDEI
+742 
-754 SEMILRNEVH
+754 
-764 EGQNITVNFENE
+764 NIFS
-776 NLKFDVN
+776 

>member
-304 TISEYKKFIEKD
+304 TISEYKKYIEKD

-517 IKDKNRSYSVLFCG
+517 IKDKNKSYSVLFCG

-578 VGYDDAGQLTEKV
+578 VGYDDNKNILEEI
-591 KRKPYSIILL
+591 RNKPYSVLIL

-608 PDVFNILLQV
+608 KSVLNFFLNILDEGNCKDSSGKTVRFDNV
-618 LDDGKLTDSQGNTV
+618 L
-632 SFQNTIII
+632 II

-645 GSNLNNNSIGFAKQ
+645 YVSKSLMGFNKNTINNSLEDFF
-659 TVDTSKIEENLKQVF
+659 SK
-674 RPEFLNRIDEIIV
+674 EFINRIDEIVPFNKFTEEDINKIIIKEANKCYKKYNSENII
-687 FDSLTKPELIQ
+687 SLDMINRIIKESNYEEYGVRKLCKAVRKEIENQ
-698 IVELMLKDT
+698 IVC
-707 KRALAEKNMTLEVSE
+707 
-722 SAKEFILEKGTNLKF
+722 
-737 GARPL
+737 
-742 RRAIQRYVEDEI
+742 
-754 SEMILRNEVH
+754 
-764 EGQNITVNFENE
+764 NIFS
-776 NLKFDVN
+776 

>member
-43 DLVNKFKKY
+43 ELVNKFKKY

-403 KLSDCLTKIQKEKNN
+403 KLSDCLTKIQKEKNKC
-418 AIINQNYDKAYS
+418 IINQNYDKAYS

-517 IKDKNRSYSVLFCG
+517 IKDKNKSYSVLFCG
-531 STGTGKT
+531 TTGTGKT

-578 VGYDDAGQLTEKV
+578 VGYDDNKNILEEI
-591 KRKPYSIILL
+591 RNKPYSVLIL

-608 PDVFNILLQV
+608 KSVLNFFLNILDEGNCKDSSGKTVRFDNV
-618 LDDGKLTDSQGNTV
+618 L
-632 SFQNTIII
+632 II

-645 GSNLNNNSIGFAKQ
+645 YVSKSLMGFNKNTTNNSLEDFF
-659 TVDTSKIEENLKQVF
+659 SK
-674 RPEFLNRIDEIIV
+674 EFINRIDEIVPFNKFTEDDINKIIIKEANKCYKKYNSENII
-687 FDSLTKPELIQ
+687 SLDMINRIIKESNYEEYGVRKLCKAVRKEIENQ
-698 IVELMLKDT
+698 IVC
-707 KRALAEKNMTLEVSE
+707 
-722 SAKEFILEKGTNLKF
+722 
-737 GARPL
+737 
-742 RRAIQRYVEDEI
+742 
-754 SEMILRNEVH
+754 
-764 EGQNITVNFENE
+764 NIFS
-776 NLKFDVN
+776 

>member
-162 AKNNELDPVIGRDIE
+162 TKNNELDPVIGRDIE

-517 IKDKNRSYSVLFCG
+517 IKDKNKSYSVLFCG

-578 VGYDDAGQLTEKV
+578 VGYDDNKNILEEI
-591 KRKPYSIILL
+591 RNKPYSVLIL

-608 PDVFNILLQV
+608 KSVLNFFLNILDEGNCKDSSGKTVRFDNV
-618 LDDGKLTDSQGNTV
+618 L
-632 SFQNTIII
+632 II

-645 GSNLNNNSIGFAKQ
+645 YVSKSLMGFNKKTTNNSLEDFF
-659 TVDTSKIEENLKQVF
+659 SK
-674 RPEFLNRIDEIIV
+674 EFINRIDEIVPFNKFTEEDINKIIIKEANKCYKKYNSENII
-687 FDSLTKPELIQ
+687 SLDMINRIIKESNYEEYGVRKLCKAVRKEIENQ
-698 IVELMLKDT
+698 IVC
-707 KRALAEKNMTLEVSE
+707 
-722 SAKEFILEKGTNLKF
+722 
-737 GARPL
+737 
-742 RRAIQRYVEDEI
+742 
-754 SEMILRNEVH
+754 
-764 EGQNITVNFENE
+764 NIFS
-776 NLKFDVN
+776 

>member
-153 ELGVDLTKR
+153 ELGVDLTKG

-501 EAINKLI
+501 EAIDKLI

-578 VGYDDAGQLTEKV
+578 VGYDDNKNILEEI
-591 KRKPYSIILL
+591 RNKPYSVLIL

-608 PDVFNILLQV
+608 KSVLNFFLNILDEGNCKDSSGKTVRFDNV
-618 LDDGKLTDSQGNTV
+618 L
-632 SFQNTIII
+632 II

-645 GSNLNNNSIGFAKQ
+645 YASKSLMGFNKNTTNNSLEDFF
-659 TVDTSKIEENLKQVF
+659 SK
-674 RPEFLNRIDEIIV
+674 EFINRIDEIVPFNKFTEEDINKIIIKEANKCYKKYNSENII
-687 FDSLTKPELIQ
+687 SLDMINRIIKESNYEEYGVRKLCKAVRKEIENQ
-698 IVELMLKDT
+698 IVC
-707 KRALAEKNMTLEVSE
+707 
-722 SAKEFILEKGTNLKF
+722 
-737 GARPL
+737 
-742 RRAIQRYVEDEI
+742 
-754 SEMILRNEVH
+754 
-764 EGQNITVNFENE
+764 NIFS
-776 NLKFDVN
+776 

>member
-63 INLVGIGD
+63 INLVGVGD

-162 AKNNELDPVIGRDIE
+162 AKNNELDSVIGRDIE

-321 RFQKVFVEEP
+321 RCQKVFVEEP

-501 EAINKLI
+501 EAIDKLI

-517 IKDKNRSYSVLFCG
+517 IKDKNKSYSVLFCG

-578 VGYDDAGQLTEKV
+578 VGYDDNKNILEEI
-591 KRKPYSIILL
+591 RNKPYSVLIL

-608 PDVFNILLQV
+608 KSVLNFFLNILDEGNCKDSSGKTVRFDNV
-618 LDDGKLTDSQGNTV
+618 L
-632 SFQNTIII
+632 II

-645 GSNLNNNSIGFAKQ
+645 YVSKSLMGFNKNTTNNSLEDFF
-659 TVDTSKIEENLKQVF
+659 SK
-674 RPEFLNRIDEIIV
+674 EFINRIDEIVPFNKFTEEDINKIIIKEANKCYKKYNSENII
-687 FDSLTKPELIQ
+687 SLDMINRIIKESNYEEYGVRKLCKAVRKEIENQ
-698 IVELMLKDT
+698 IVC
-707 KRALAEKNMTLEVSE
+707 
-722 SAKEFILEKGTNLKF
+722 
-737 GARPL
+737 
-742 RRAIQRYVEDEI
+742 
-754 SEMILRNEVH
+754 
-764 EGQNITVNFENE
+764 NIFS
-776 NLKFDVN
+776 

>member
-403 KLSDCLTKIQKEKNN
+403 KLSDCLTKIQKEKNKC
-418 AIINQNYDKAYS
+418 IINQNYDKAYS

-483 TSINEIEKT
+483 TSINKIEKT

-517 IKDKNRSYSVLFCG
+517 IKDKNKSYSVLFCG
-531 STGTGKT
+531 TTGTGKT

-578 VGYDDAGQLTEKV
+578 VGYDDNKNILEEI
-591 KRKPYSIILL
+591 RNKPYSVLIL

-608 PDVFNILLQV
+608 KSVLNFFLNILDEGNCKDSSGKTVRFDNV
-618 LDDGKLTDSQGNTV
+618 L
-632 SFQNTIII
+632 II

-645 GSNLNNNSIGFAKQ
+645 YVSKSLMGFNKNTTNNSLEDFF
-659 TVDTSKIEENLKQVF
+659 SK
-674 RPEFLNRIDEIIV
+674 EFINRIDEIVPFNKFTEEDINKIIIKEANKCYKKYNSENII
-687 FDSLTKPELIQ
+687 SLDMINRIIKESNYEEYGVRKLCKAVRKEIENQ
-698 IVELMLKDT
+698 IVC
-707 KRALAEKNMTLEVSE
+707 
-722 SAKEFILEKGTNLKF
+722 
-737 GARPL
+737 
-742 RRAIQRYVEDEI
+742 
-754 SEMILRNEVH
+754 
-764 EGQNITVNFENE
+764 NIFS
-776 NLKFDVN
+776 

>member
-63 INLVGIGD
+63 INLVGMGD

-77 LYSTTL
+77 LYSSTL

-221 PLKNKRIISVDMAC
+221 PLKNKRIISVDMAY

-501 EAINKLI
+501 EAIDKLI

-578 VGYDDAGQLTEKV
+578 VGYDDNKNILEEI
-591 KRKPYSIILL
+591 RNKPYSVLIL

-608 PDVFNILLQV
+608 KSVLNFFLNILDEGNCKDSSGKIVRFDNV
-618 LDDGKLTDSQGNTV
+618 L
-632 SFQNTIII
+632 II

-645 GSNLNNNSIGFAKQ
+645 YVSKSLMGFNKNTTNNSLEDFF
-659 TVDTSKIEENLKQVF
+659 SK
-674 RPEFLNRIDEIIV
+674 EFINRIDEIVPFNKFTEEDINKIIIKEANKCYKKYNSENII
-687 FDSLTKPELIQ
+687 SLDMINRIIKESNYEEYGVRKLCKAVRKEIENQ
-698 IVELMLKDT
+698 IVC
-707 KRALAEKNMTLEVSE
+707 
-722 SAKEFILEKGTNLKF
+722 
-737 GARPL
+737 
-742 RRAIQRYVEDEI
+742 
-754 SEMILRNEVH
+754 
-764 EGQNITVNFENE
+764 NIFS
-776 NLKFDVN
+776 